1 MLMKL
6 LAASSLIL
14 LTGCSFL
21 PSFSKPDPYVPP
33 EIRVVTEQVKMPIYQ
48 PPLPG
53 EIRMENVR
61 WYVITEETL
70 QEKMDEISNDLGGDF
85 VVFAMTPQGYENMA
99 YNMQELRRYIL
110 QQKEIIIYYRRATAD
125 DDGTTSEDWLERNEE
140 LQNEE

>member
-1 MLMKL
+1 MLIRL
-6 LAASSLIL
+6 LITSSLL
-14 LTGCSFL
+14 LSGCSIL
-21 PSFSKPDPYVPP
+21 PSFNKPEPYVPP
-33 EIRVVTEQVKMPIYQ
+33 EVRVVTEQVKMPIYQ

-61 WYVITEETL
+61 WYVITEDNLE
-70 QEKMDEISNDLGGDF
+70 EKVAEISQDLGGDF

-125 DDGTTSEDWLERNEE
+125 DDGTTAEDWLERNEE
-140 LQNEE
+140 IQSDN